1 MTFEGM
7 NPKRNRPMT
16 TGKTLRRSTLAA
28 LIAAAFAAPAAAQSP
43 MGLMDAYRQALEAD
57 PELAAARAARDGG
70 EERITQGR
78 GQLLP
83 SVNLSGSYRKRDQE
97 SIRTSMSQSQSIS
110 LGTEGDYDETM
121 YSVSL
126 TQPLFDLTAVGAWQ
140 AGKAEAARVAEAYS
154 QAEQDA
160 ILRVAGRYFGV
171 LAARESLEAA
181 RAEMDAMERR
191 LAAARQGQAV
201 GISARTEVDEAQ
213 ARRDQARATLIQAE
227 NELEVSRQELAI
239 LLGEMPEEL
248 AGLDGIP
255 PARDLS
261 PAEPGAWEQRALE
274 RSPAVAQARE
284 AMDLQEAN
292 VLSTQGD
299 RWPTVN
305 FVASYTDTEGGI
317 YDSSDYSEDTSY
329 GVELSMPIFSGGT
342 LKAQEDEARAG
353 VREAKED
360 LEQARRSAS
369 LEARRGYLNAR
380 SARSSLEAVA
390 QAVESARTARG
401 ATRQGYRNGLNS
413 QVELLDAEQRYYASQ
428 RDLADAKY
436 NYLESLL
443 GLQAAVGDLDE
454 GDVRAM
460 DALFG
465 SDDPAW
471 GDNDG

>member
-1 MTFEGM
+1 
-7 NPKRNRPMT
+7 MT

-28 LIAAAFAAPAAAQSP
+28 LIATAFAAPAAAQSP
-43 MGLMDAYRQALEAD
+43 MGLMDAYRQALESD
-57 PELAAARAARDGG
+57 PQLAAARAAREGG
-70 EERITQGR
+70 EERITRGR

-83 SVNLSGSYRKRDQE
+83 SVNLTGSYKQRDSEQE
-97 SIRTSMSQSQSIS
+97 RTSVFNGRETSSIS
-110 LGTEGDYDETM
+110 DGDYRETQ
-121 YSVSL
+121 YQVTL
-126 TQPLFDLTAVGAWQ
+126 QQPLFSLTAIGAFQ
-140 AGKAEAARVAEAYS
+140 AGKAEAARVTEAYN
-154 QAEQDA
+154 QAEQEA

-171 LAARESLEAA
+171 LAAEESLEAA

-201 GISARTEVDEAQ
+201 GISARTEVDEAL

-239 LLGEMPEEL
+239 LLGEMPDGL
-248 AGLDGIP
+248 AGLNGIP
-255 PARDLS
+255 PARELT

-274 RSPAVAQARE
+274 RSPVVAQARE
-284 AMDLQEAN
+284 AVELQEAN
-292 VLSTQGD
+292 VMSIQGE

-305 FVASYTDTEGGI
+305 FVASYTDIEGGV
-317 YDSSDYSEDTSY
+317 YDSGDYSQDTAY
-329 GVELSMPIFSGGT
+329 GVELSMPVFTGGS
-342 LKAQEDEARAG
+342 LKAKEDEARAA
-353 VREAKED
+353 VREAEQN

-390 QAVESARTARG
+390 QAVESARTARD

-436 NYLESLL
+436 GYLESLL
-443 GLQAAVGDLDE
+443 ALQAAVGDLDE
-454 GDVRAM
+454 NDVLAM

-465 SDDPAW
+465 SDNPAW
-471 GDNDG
+471 GDAER

>member
-1 MTFEGM
+1 
-7 NPKRNRPMT
+7 MT

-28 LIAAAFAAPAAAQSP
+28 LIATAFATPAAAQSP
-43 MGLMDAYRQALEAD
+43 MGLMDAYRQALESD
-57 PELAAARAARDGG
+57 PQLAAARAAREGG

-78 GQLLP
+78 GQLMP
-83 SVNLSGSYRKRDQE
+83 SVNLNANYQEVSAESSFLDQQPNADGE
-97 SIRTSMSQSQSIS
+97 YSS
-110 LGTEGDYDETM
+110 ETIGAE
-121 YSVSL
+121 L
-126 TQPLFDLTAVGAWQ
+126 RQPLFDLTALAAWR
-140 AGKAEAARVAEAYS
+140 AGKAEASRVTEAYN
-154 QAEQDA
+154 QAEQEA

-171 LAARESLEAA
+171 LAAQESLEAA

-201 GISARTEVDEAQ
+201 GISARTEVDEAL

-239 LLGEMPEEL
+239 LLGEMPDGL

-255 PARDLS
+255 PARELT

-274 RSPAVAQARE
+274 RSPVVAQARE
-284 AMDLQEAN
+284 AVTLAESD
-292 VLSTQGD
+292 VTRRQGQ
-299 RWPTVN
+299 RWPTLD
-305 FVASYTDTEGGI
+305 FVVSYSDQSGGLTG
-317 YDSSDYSEDTSY
+317 SDYYSEQTAY
-329 GVELSMPIFSGGT
+329 GVEFQMPLFAGGT
-342 LKAQEDEARAG
+342 LAAQVAEARAA
-353 VREAKED
+353 VREAEQN

-390 QAVESARTARG
+390 QAVESARTARD

-436 NYLESLL
+436 GYLESLL
-443 GLQAAVGDLDE
+443 ALQAAVGDLDE
-454 GDVRAM
+454 NDVLAM

-465 SDDPAW
+465 SDNPTW
-471 GDNDG
+471 GNAER

>member
-1 MTFEGM
+1 
-7 NPKRNRPMT
+7 MT
-16 TGKTLRRSTLAA
+16 TGKTLRRSTLGA
-28 LIAAAFAAPAAAQSP
+28 LIAAACATPAAAQSP
-43 MGLMDAYRQALEAD
+43 MGLMDAYRQALESD
-57 PELAAARAARDGG
+57 PQLAAARAARDGG

-78 GQLLP
+78 GQLMP
-83 SVNLSGSYRKRDQE
+83 SVNLNASYKQRGQETVSTQQIGGQTTSFGSD
-97 SIRTSMSQSQSIS
+97 
-110 LGTEGDYDETM
+110 GDYRETQ
-121 YSVSL
+121 YQVNL
-126 TQPLFDLTAVGAWQ
+126 QQPLFSLTAIGAFQ
-140 AGKAEAARVAEAYS
+140 AGKAEAARVSEAYS
-154 QAEQDA
+154 QAEQEA
-160 ILRVAGRYFGV
+160 ILRVAERYFGV

-201 GISARTEVDEAQ
+201 GISARTEVDEAL
-213 ARRDQARATLIQAE
+213 ARRDQARATLIRAE

-239 LLGEMPEEL
+239 LLGEMPEGL

-255 PARDLS
+255 PARDLA

-284 AMDLQEAN
+284 AVELQQAN
-292 VLSTQGD
+292 VLSKQGE

-317 YDSSDYSEDTSY
+317 YDSSDYTEDTSY
-329 GVELSMPIFSGGT
+329 GVEFRMPIFSGGT
-342 LKAQEDEARAG
+342 LKAQEDEARAA
-353 VREAKED
+353 VREAEEN

-390 QAVESARTARG
+390 QAVESAGTARD

-436 NYLESLL
+436 GYLESLL
-443 GLQAAVGDLDE
+443 ALQAAVGDLDE

-465 SDDPAW
+465 SDDPTW
-471 GDNDG
+471 GDAGR